1 MLNRKLEEVLGMTKE
16 YDTIAALWLSFYQ
29 LMHNS
34 GQDDEATEEQQPGL
48 PGTGSHLVSTK
59 QSSSTVKND

>member
-1 MLNRKLEEVLGMTKE
+1 MTKE

-34 GQDDEATEEQQPGL
+34 GQDDEATEEPQPS
-48 PGTGSHLVSTK
+48 TGGHFVSTK
-59 QSSSTVKND
+59 QSRSSTNKND

>member
-1 MLNRKLEEVLGMTKE
+1 MTKE

-34 GQDDEATEEQQPGL
+34 GQDDEATEEQQPSTEG
-48 PGTGSHLVSTK
+48 HFVSTK
-59 QSSSTVKND
+59 QSSSSSINKND

>member
-1 MLNRKLEEVLGMTKE
+1 MTKE

-34 GQDDEATEEQQPGL
+34 GQDDEATEEQQPN
-48 PGTGSHLVSTK
+48 TGDRLVSTK
-59 QSSSTVKND
+59 QCSITNKND